1 MSFFPRYP
9 IHFHSF
15 AFRRRIVPMQPYQT
29 NHSPSFAIQK
39 GRRRPPPGREIP
51 WLETPNQVIGFEH
64 MTSER
69 VEPQIRVPRPNSDV
83 AIPRPLPPEPSGR
96 SPPNVPACEEPC
108 LRWTCGRSAWCGP
121 WLLDWV
127 RGVGVGYSSGIDWVI
142 YVSERPFFSID
153 TTNGTLCDTPF

>member
-1 MSFFPRYP
+1 MCLQRIQS
-9 IHFHSF
+9 ILDSF
-15 AFRRRIVPMQPYQT
+15 AFQRRIVPMQSYQT

-39 GRRRPPPGREIP
+39 GAVGR
-51 WLETPNQVIGFEH
+51 LRAAKSHGGDPNQVIGFEH

-69 VEPQIRVPRPNSDV
+69 VEPQIRVPRPNSPV

-108 LRWTCGRSAWCGP
+108 LRWTCGRSAWYGP

-142 YVSERPFFSID
+142 YVSERPFFS
-153 TTNGTLCDTPF
+153 